1 MDIQEQKAAHSRTR
15 VALCR
20 ASERASNLRQAIE
33 MVIDQLDWPA
43 YQRVLIKPNL
53 AATVNP
59 CAITHPEAL
68 KTVLQA
74 VRQRYGGD
82 LVVAEG
88 SAEEST
94 LSAAIAL
101 GYDKVIAHYGARLLD
116 LNADQV
122 DTAKIYNAQGR
133 SLAVRLAR
141 SVVQSDCRISL
152 AVPKTHDTVLV
163 TLGIKNMIMGSLV
176 NRRQVGG
183 DGRLALRERLV
194 QIMRGHGKS
203 WRSDKQAM
211 HQGISMINLNLAT
224 LADLVWPRLSILDG
238 FVAMEGNGP
247 KRGTAVPWGIAMA
260 GIDPLA
266 VDSLAA
272 ELMGFPPHEVGYLHY
287 CAKRG
292 LGCIER
298 SEMEI
303 MGNVK
308 PDKVKR
314 IFVPH
319 VSHAAQRRW
328 PDARAEALLSRRH

>member
-1 MDIQEQKAAHSRTR
+1 MNAEDKKVTPGRAC

-20 ASERASNLRQAIE
+20 GSERASNLRSAVEI
-33 MVIDQLDWPA
+33 VIDQLDWST
-43 YQRVLIKPNL
+43 YKRVLIKPNL
-53 AATVNP
+53 VASANP
-59 CAITHPEAL
+59 AAITHPEAL
-68 KTVLQA
+68 ETVLQA
-74 VRQRYGGD
+74 VRQRYAGK
-82 LVVAEG
+82 LTVAEG
-88 SAEEST
+88 SAEEPT
-94 LSAAIAL
+94 LSVAGAL
-101 GYDKVIAHYGARLLD
+101 GLDRMAARYGAQLLD
-116 LNADQV
+116 LNADR
-122 DTAKIYNAQGR
+122 AKPATICSAQGR
-133 SLAVRLAR
+133 LLTVRFAR

-152 AVPKTHDTVLV
+152 AIPKTHDTVLV

-176 NRRQVGG
+176 DRRQVGG
-183 DGRLALRERLV
+183 NGRLAWRERLV
-194 QIMRGHGKS
+194 QIMLGHGKS

-211 HQGISMINLNLAT
+211 HQGISMINLNLAA

-247 KRGTAVPWGIAMA
+247 KRGTAVPWGIAIA

-308 PDKVKR
+308 PDKVMR